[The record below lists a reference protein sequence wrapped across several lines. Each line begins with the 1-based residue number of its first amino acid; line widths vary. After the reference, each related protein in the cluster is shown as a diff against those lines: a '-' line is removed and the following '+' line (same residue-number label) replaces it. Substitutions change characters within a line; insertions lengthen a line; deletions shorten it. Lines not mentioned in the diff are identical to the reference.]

1 MRITA
6 APPAMP
12 DQVAMWPAWRPMT
25 STTITRWWD
34 SAVVCSR
41 SMASTAICTAVSK
54 PKVSSVPERSLSMVL
69 GTPTTVHAELVQ
81 LVGHPERVLAADGDQ
96 GVDAQPVEAGPARVH
111 AALDLERIGAA
122 TSRGSCRR
130 GERAAEGLDVERP
143 RRALDDALPA
153 VEEADQLVA
162 VGALALADDGPHHRV
177 QPGAVTPAGQHR
189 HAHRA
194 PRGRS
199 SGGSV
204 ATLVTRPATPVRP
217 SGRADARVRRLTR
230 PWPS

>member
-1 MRITA
+1 MTA

-69 GTPTTVHAELVQ
+69 GTPDDLHAELVQ
-81 LVGHPERVLAADGDQ
+81 LVGHPEGVLAADGDQ
-96 GVDAQPVEAGPARVH
+96 GVDAEPVEARPARVH
-111 AALDLERIGAA
+111 ATVELERIGA
-122 TSRGSCRR
+122 RR
-130 GERAAEGLDVERP
+130 AEDRAAPWERPAQGLDVERS
-143 RRALDDALPA
+143 RRPLDHALPP

-162 VGALALADDGPHHRV
+162 VGALALAHHCSHHRV
-177 QPGAVTPAGQHR
+177 QTGAVTAAGQHR
-189 HAHRA
+189 HTHRA
-194 PRGRS
+194 PRGTS
-199 SGGSV
+199 SGGS
-204 ATLVTRPATPVRP
+204 APPYFRPPASPGPLLGTA
-217 SGRADARVRRLTR
+217 GARVRRLTR